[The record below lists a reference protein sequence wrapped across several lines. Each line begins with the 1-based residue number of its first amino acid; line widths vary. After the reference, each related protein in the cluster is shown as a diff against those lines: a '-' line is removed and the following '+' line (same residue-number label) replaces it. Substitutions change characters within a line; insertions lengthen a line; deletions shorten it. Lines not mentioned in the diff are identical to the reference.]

1 MGRSRRRD
9 RDRNLRRIR
18 LRVRNRLLRPAGPA
32 GISSHHPGG
41 GWAVRLGGGVG
52 PGGRRVRVGSV
63 VGGRRRRRAAGS
75 AAGMAPHVRG
85 RRRGAHPV
93 GGVAVGGGAAAVGVG
108 SVGVTVRRGWGRPP
122 RGVVAAAHH

>member
-1 MGRSRRRD
+1 M
-9 RDRNLRRIR
+9 
-18 LRVRNRLLRPAGPA
+18 
-32 GISSHHPGG
+32 
-41 GWAVRLGGGVG
+41 RLGGGVG